1 LTKLDDL
8 RDFVRNK
15 HNKQID
21 KEESARKN
29 LAEKEEE
36 FSLEVAGTTDNP
48 LASFR
53 DSETDPD
60 IVEQLYSSPRNRVLR
75 REGASYWD
83 QD

>member
-1 LTKLDDL
+1 MTKLDDL

-48 LASFR
+48 FASFG